1 MLGKEIYSEH
11 LNDDKISQIKLRIFT
26 QMLVEKERVGLAFQ
40 LSQLQSNLF
49 KGRLD
54 IESPSGLNWSLYF
67 CLGRLVWQAGG
78 AYPLE
83 HWNRLLSQYSP
94 KIDELSE
101 INGKNSKFNGYT
113 VLEKLLQQGK
123 SEYSQIV
130 ALVKN
135 ALVEVLFDI
144 LQDEYCLKD
153 KQPNRQLSF
162 TVDSS
167 DCIKNV
173 FTLFRTDKSLTEAMQ
188 QWELWQKMKLTP
200 YSPNLV
206 PIIQRPEQLQQN
218 LKNSR
223 DTYWKL
229 KKLVDGKHTL
239 RSLALELR
247 QPLPN
252 LTLFFL
258 QYVNSGIMSF
268 LDFKKNVKDTP
279 KPQSID
285 RLIPLV
291 ICIDDSSTVC
301 AQVKQIVTGKGCRFL
316 EIQDAVKAIP
326 TLLKIKPD
334 LIFLDLVMPIVNG
347 YELCAQIRRISILQN
362 IPIVI
367 LTGKN
372 GLVDRARAK
381 IVGANDFLAKP
392 VNQERVSS
400 ILYKYALAKSQ
411 LS

>member
-1 MLGKEIYSEH
+1 
-11 LNDDKISQIKLRIFT
+11 
-26 QMLVEKERVGLAFQ
+26 
-40 LSQLQSNLF
+40 
-49 KGRLD
+49 
-54 IESPSGLNWSLYF
+54 
-67 CLGRLVWQAGG
+67 
-78 AYPLE
+78 
-83 HWNRLLSQYSP
+83 
-94 KIDELSE
+94 
-101 INGKNSKFNGYT
+101 
-113 VLEKLLQQGK
+113 
-123 SEYSQIV
+123 
-130 ALVKN
+130 
-135 ALVEVLFDI
+135 
-144 LQDEYCLKD
+144 
-153 KQPNRQLSF
+153 
-162 TVDSS
+162 
-167 DCIKNV
+167 
-173 FTLFRTDKSLTEAMQ
+173 
-188 QWELWQKMKLTP
+188 MKLTP

-239 RSLALELR
+239 CSLALELR